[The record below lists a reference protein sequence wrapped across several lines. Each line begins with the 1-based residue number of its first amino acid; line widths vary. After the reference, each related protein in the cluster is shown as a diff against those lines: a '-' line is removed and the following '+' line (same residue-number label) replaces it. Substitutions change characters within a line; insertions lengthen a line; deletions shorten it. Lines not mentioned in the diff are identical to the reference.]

1 VPHVSTGD
9 MLREH
14 RRGGTELGREAQ
26 RYMDAGT
33 LVPDDLVVRMLQ
45 ARIEQP
51 DAAAGFVLDGFP
63 RTVPQ
68 AEALDAMLAAADRAI
83 ERLLVL
89 DVDEEEVV
97 ARISARTV
105 EVDGQAVR
113 RPDDEPDVVRRRFQV
128 YLDETLPVR
137 DHYRERGVPE
147 AVVDGTGSLDD
158 VYARLR
164 GGLGLT

>member
-14 RRGGTELGREAQ
+14 RRADTELGREAQ
-26 RYMDAGT
+26 RYMDAGA
-33 LVPDDLVVRMLQ
+33 LVPDELVVRMLQ

-63 RTVPQ
+63 RTVAQ
-68 AEALDAMLAAADRAI
+68 AEALDAMLGTAGRAI

-89 DVDEEEVV
+89 DVDEDEVV
-97 ARISARTV
+97 KRISSRTV
-105 EVDGQAVR
+105 EVEGKLVR

-128 YLDETLPVR
+128 YLQETLPVR
-137 DHYRERGVPE
+137 DHYRARGVPE
-147 AVVDGTGSLDD
+147 SVVDGTGSLDD

-164 GGLGLT
+164 GGLGLA